1 MIEHKN
7 IHEAIHAVYG
17 MVGYVQKQSSQE
29 LRYTYASEAGF
40 IQALRPAFIEHGIT
54 VSVTNM
60 GAVQLDTYTTARG
73 TVMFHAIIVGD
84 MVFTHAPTGTSI
96 LVKALGEGSDA
107 GDKAVNKAMTDMY
120 KYALRQTF
128 MIETGDDPDE
138 HASEERS
145 AVKEVAKEFGA
156 VVTSA
161 KESWTMTLEEASAIL
176 TEDGTPYGKLP
187 IGELTVRFNGM
198 QKIKKTDKFTPEHA
212 KKMAAIKL
220 LIAEKGKAV
229 EAQKDL
235 YGNQE

>member
-145 AVKEVAKEFGA
+145 AVKEVAKELGA
-156 VVTSA
+156 KVTTTKA
-161 KESWTMTLEEASAIL
+161 EMTLEEAGAIL
-176 TEDGTPYGKLP
+176 AEDGTPYGKLP

-220 LIAEKGKAV
+220 LIAEKSRAV
-229 EAQKDL
+229 EAQEEL

>member
-17 MVGYVQKQSSQE
+17 EVGYVRKQSSQE

-40 IQALRPAFIEHGIT
+40 IQALRPAFIEHGII

-145 AVKEVAKEFGA
+145 AVKEVAKELGA
-156 VVTSA
+156 KVTTTKA
-161 KESWTMTLEEASAIL
+161 EMTLEEAGAIL
-176 TEDGTPYGKLP
+176 AEDGTPYGKLP

-220 LIAEKGKAV
+220 HIAEKSRPV
-229 EAQKDL
+229 EAEEEL